1 MCLLYIYILSL
12 LLPASYVTFP
22 SASIIKSYRVSID
35 TQQCVYQADDR
46 FLSVALGASLIRRH
60 WENFNFSS
68 VKLQNL
74 AKGLTPAY
82 LRMGGTDEDFLLFEP
97 DRIFFSNPARD
108 KHVKTDKIS
117 RNQLTNDI
125 PHQQRTCS
133 YSTSPDQRMYNCT
146 TSRGQRTNTYTNFTM
161 MTKDADDFFTFA
173 RVSGLNIIFGL
184 NVLLRDS
191 NTRHW
196 NSTNAEELMKYIT
209 SRSFRCGWELGNEP
223 IDLQPLTNKTITG
236 EELASDFKILR
247 KLLNDHPEY
256 GHMIV
261 GPDIS
266 SPWRPP
272 IRNKFLKEFL
282 SNINGSIDGLTY
294 HQYYMD
300 NRQPVSK
307 FYDPDTLDDLITE
320 IQQVQGIMKESGASS
335 LKLWLG
341 ETSSAYG
348 GGVPGVSDSYIAGF
362 MWLDKL
368 GIAARLQH
376 NVVIRQTFYGG
387 SYSLINTKTLD
398 PFPDYWSSFLYKKLV
413 GSRVLEV
420 HDGLSLGR
428 TVRVYAHCTSE
439 RSRYDTGSLVLIALN
454 TQHSDVQLVLTN
466 GLEKLPVHQYLL
478 TPGQHNNLTSQTVRL
493 NGKLLQMVNDT
504 FLPNVEPKT
513 IIPPDDIILP
523 PVSYGF
529 FVIPEAKVDACH
541 MPCEKI
547 GSTSQTI
554 DSVNDTKV

>member
-1 MCLLYIYILSL
+1 MH
-12 LLPASYVTFP
+12 
-22 SASIIKSYRVSID
+22 K
-35 TQQCVYQADDR
+35 QAR
-46 FLSVALGASLIRRH
+46 EILGAFRIIMDSLIILRVFLAFSPVLFH
-60 WENFNFSS
+60 PADAFNDKYEVVINTEQCIFETDQKFMSIALDSNLIRNRWKCFDFSS
-68 VKLQNL
+68 AKLKSL
-74 AKGLTPAY
+74 AKGLATAY
-82 LRMGGTDEDFLLFEP
+82 LRIGGTEEDFLLFNP
-97 DRIFFSNPARD
+97 DTTYNKR
-108 KHVKTDKIS
+108 VS
-117 RNQLTNDI
+117 REQGMDLYATPCDHPVDI
-125 PHQQRTCS
+125 NAMS
-133 YSTSPDQRMYNCT
+133 YGQSTSLLA
-146 TSRGQRTNTYTNFTM
+146 NFTM
-161 MTKDADDFFTFA
+161 TTKEVDNIFMFA
-173 RVSGLNIIFGL
+173 KESGWNIIFGL

-191 NTRHW
+191 NTQHW

-223 IDLQPLTNKTITG
+223 IDLQPLTNKTTTG

-272 IRNKFLKEFL
+272 IRDTFLKEFL
-282 SNINGSIDGLTY
+282 TNINGSINGLTY

-320 IQQVQGIMKESGASS
+320 IQKVQDIMKESGASS

-420 HDGLSLGR
+420 HDGISLGR

-478 TPGQHNNLTSQTVRL
+478 TPGQNNNLTSQTVRL
-493 NGKLLQMVNDT
+493 NGELLQMVNHT
-504 FLPNVEPKT
+504 FLPNVEPKP

-529 FVIPEAKVDACH
+529 FVIPNAKVDAC
-541 MPCEKI
+541 KLN
-547 GSTSQTI
+547 
-554 DSVNDTKV
+554 VLTK

>member
-1 MCLLYIYILSL
+1 MGCIIFYIFAFTPVLF
-12 LLPASYVTFP
+12 ASVDAFNKKYE
-22 SASIIKSYRVSID
+22 VSID
-35 TQQCVYQADDR
+35 AKQCVYETDQK
-46 FLSVALGASLIRRH
+46 FLSIAVPLNLVRH
-60 WENFNFSS
+60 RWKHFDFSS
-68 VKLQNL
+68 AKLQNL
-74 AKGLTPAY
+74 AKGLAPAY
-82 LRMGGTDEDFLLFEP
+82 LRTGGIGSDFMLFNANQAG
-97 DRIFFSNPARD
+97 RRNGANKQSMVTYATLRD
-108 KHVKTDKIS
+108 KRTHICAKS
-117 RNQLTNDI
+117 RKQSVHHL
-125 PHQQRTCS
+125 
-133 YSTSPDQRMYNCT
+133 
-146 TSRGQRTNTYTNFTM
+146 TNFTV
-161 MTKDADDFFTFA
+161 TSKDIDELFTFA
-173 RVSGLNIIFGL
+173 KEGCLTVTFGL

-191 NTRHW
+191 NTHHW

-209 SRSFRCGWELGNEP
+209 SRGFGCSWELGNEP
-223 IDLQPLTNKTITG
+223 VNLKALVNKTITG

-247 KLLNDHPEY
+247 KLLNGHPEY

-272 IRNKFLKEFL
+272 IRDKFLKEFL
-282 SNINGSIDGLTY
+282 TNINGSIDGLTY

-320 IQQVQGIMKESGASS
+320 IQQVQVIMKESGLSS
-335 LKLWLG
+335 LNLWLG

-420 HDGLSLGR
+420 HDGTSLGR
-428 TVRVYAHCTSE
+428 AVRVYAHCTSE

-454 TQHSDVQLVLTN
+454 TQHTDVQLVLTN

-529 FVIPEAKVDACH
+529 FVIPDAKADACN
-541 MPCEKI
+541 MPCDKI
-547 GSTSQTI
+547 GSTSRTI